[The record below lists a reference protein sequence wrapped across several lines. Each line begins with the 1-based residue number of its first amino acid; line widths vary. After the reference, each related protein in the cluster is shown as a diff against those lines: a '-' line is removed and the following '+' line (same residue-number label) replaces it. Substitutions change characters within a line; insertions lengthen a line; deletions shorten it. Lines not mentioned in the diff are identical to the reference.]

1 MISYHIISYH
11 IRHELRSHIRSSYP
25 EVSSSLHPGRY
36 RVLSYIYI
44 YVCVCGWLVLQ
55 FRHVTNGYL
64 LVLNTL
70 HGVIGTVLV
79 TAAMDE
85 ALHGRGSSRRSYA
98 GLVYVMMGRGWL
110 AGAAALAAVVFRRHL
125 MVWGLWAP
133 KVVFEF
139 AMLGMTDLLAL
150 VVYLRGR

>member
-1 MISYHIISYH
+1 M
-11 IRHELRSHIRSSYP
+11 
-25 EVSSSLHPGRY
+25 
-36 RVLSYIYI
+36 
-44 YVCVCGWLVLQ
+44 CGWLVLQ